1 MQGFSFKNQVIN
13 EKDSLLENIID
24 FNGPFEK
31 LSRVKNFIDRIFL
44 EGGYLKSPSSQN
56 LDPWSTWIYLTNSRE
71 EIISAQRIVE
81 KSPENQITIEQA
93 FISGEKPEKHYSVV
107 ERNVADWNSVAFEH
121 SKLGFRAALL
131 NAGYIARHCL
141 ERKYDLVFGF
151 SNEKK
156 RGIER
161 LYLSHGAQFSKKYPK
176 PVYFPEDRL
185 EGKTFELKIIEID
198 KGALQNIA
206 AKFQYKESSNG
217 LAYGKRMETS

>member
-1 MQGFSFKNQVIN
+1 METKFTKKESLIVNTI
-13 EKDSLLENIID
+13 DST
-24 FNGPFEK
+24 GPYSE
-31 LSRVKNFIDRIFL
+31 LSRVKTFIDRIFL
-44 EGGYLKSPSSQN
+44 EGGYLRSPSSQN
-56 LDPWSTWIYLTNSRE
+56 LDPWSKWIYLTCSNG

-107 ERNVADWNSVAFEH
+107 ERNVADWNSVAFEK

-185 EGKTFELKIIEID
+185 EGKTFELKIIEIERA
-198 KGALQNIA
+198 ALQNIA
-206 AKFQYKESSNG
+206 AK
-217 LAYGKRMETS
+217 L